1 MICQLPAQYAGP
13 WASLTSYPAYH
24 VRTCEQSLTC
34 VARRC
39 SDSHFL
45 PSNSSDF
52 NLTVVAPGDAGENAF
67 GVCDF
72 RCYNRLNEST
82 LPASELCTL
91 PVRSTLNPK
100 PSRACMPDMKS
111 R

>member
-1 MICQLPAQYAGP
+1 MNRA
-13 WASLTSYPAYH
+13 
-24 VRTCEQSLTC
+24 
-34 VARRC
+34 
-39 SDSHFL
+39 DSHFL

-91 PVRSTLNPK
+91 PVSCNNLPWQVVN
-100 PSRACMPDMKS
+100 SYLG
-111 R
+111 